1 MIVRR
6 PEEGQADKPGRTDA
20 DGRTSFGKGGSRQ
33 MVFGVTD
40 SQSDRPRYVQI
51 CRKIRGLG
59 CVSNVRARVRVTQP
73 SPRIF
78 LHICTGMD

>member
-6 PEEGQADKPGRTDA
+6 PEEGQADEPGRTDA

-40 SQSDRPRYVQI
+40 SQSDRPRYVQGWTKRWT
-51 CRKIRGLG
+51 CGPGKVWQKFLATYGPPY
-59 CVSNVRARVRVTQP
+59 SP
-73 SPRIF
+73 S
-78 LHICTGMD
+78 LYV